1 MEDYYQILGVS
12 ANAGQEEV
20 KKAFRR
26 LSLKHHPDKGGNS
39 GQFQRVNEAYQTIGN
54 ERKRKE
60 YDIRRAGPVWSGGGA
75 IPPEEELLRAL
86 FAGGIPGMF
95 GPGTAGRVHVFRNGV
110 PMRMSALRKPVPI
123 TKTVTITLTQ
133 AYTGINYPLEVERWV
148 HEQGTKRMEK
158 EKIYINIMA
167 GIDDGEMIV
176 LRGKGNVLD
185 DQNRGDIKLFVRV
198 KNDTCFAREG
208 LDLVYERQLSL
219 KEALSGFCFD
229 VKHVSGKT
237 YTINNT
243 NGRVI
248 SPGYRKCIPELG
260 MRRVKPHPA
269 PPMLGNLVIRFTI
282 KFPSTLT
289 DAQREMLK
297 KIL

>member
-1 MEDYYQILGVS
+1 MEDHYQTLGVPTNAS
-12 ANAGQEEV
+12 AGDI

-26 LSLKHHPDKGGNS
+26 LSLQHHPDKNGGDRK
-39 GQFQRVNEAYQTIGN
+39 QFQKVNEAYQTLSDN
-54 ERKRKE
+54 MKRKQ
-60 YDIRRAGPVWSGGGA
+60 YDARRGQPMWGGA
-75 IPPEEELLRAL
+75 MAPEEELLRAL
-86 FAGGIPGMF
+86 FSGAVPGMF
-95 GPGTAGRVHVFRNGV
+95 GPGMRGQVHMFRNGV
-110 PMRMSALRKPVPI
+110 PVRMSALRKPVPI

-133 AYTGINYPLEVERWV
+133 AYTGINYPLGVERWV
-148 HEQGTKRMEK
+148 NEQGTRRVEK
-158 EKIYINIMA
+158 EKIYVNIMA

-176 LRGKGNVLD
+176 LRGKGNVID
-185 DQNRGDIKLFVRV
+185 DDNRGDVKLFVRV
-198 KNDTCFAREG
+198 KNDTCFVREG
-208 LDLVYERQLSL
+208 LDLVYGRQLSL

-289 DAQREMLK
+289 DAQRKTLK
-297 KIL
+297 DVL